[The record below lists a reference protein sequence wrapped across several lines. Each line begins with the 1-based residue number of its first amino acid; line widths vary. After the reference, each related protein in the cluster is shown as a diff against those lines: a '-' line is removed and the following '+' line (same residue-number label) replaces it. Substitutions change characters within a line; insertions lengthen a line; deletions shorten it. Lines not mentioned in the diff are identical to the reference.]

1 MTTCSLLIKPQFY
14 SSVGLSSFFSS
25 AVVDAAAGA
34 AAACCFFFKMSA
46 KVFPPPQDGA
56 TGVTAGWLSMDS
68 GFDETLDL
76 SSALESSVSVVDFDT
91 LDEGPCPPV
100 DGGSFSAFPSGP
112 TAALVVAIF

>member
-1 MTTCSLLIKPQFY
+1 
-14 SSVGLSSFFSS
+14 
-25 AVVDAAAGA
+25 
-34 AAACCFFFKMSA
+34 
-46 KVFPPPQDGA
+46 
-56 TGVTAGWLSMDS
+56 MDS

-112 TAALVVAIF
+112 TAALVVAIFYKKENSVRGKNRTMQMRIIE

>member
-1 MTTCSLLIKPQFY
+1 M
-14 SSVGLSSFFSS
+14 
-25 AVVDAAAGA
+25 VDAAAA
-34 AAACCFFFKMSA
+34 AAACCFFFKISA

-76 SSALESSVSVVDFDT
+76 SSALESSVSVVDFDS

-100 DGGSFSAFPSGP
+100 DGGSFSSFPSVL
-112 TAALVVAIF
+112 TAVLVVAIFCKKREISVRRKNRIN

>member
-1 MTTCSLLIKPQFY
+1 M
-14 SSVGLSSFFSS
+14 
-25 AVVDAAAGA
+25 VDAAAGA
-34 AAACCFFFKMSA
+34 AAACCFVFKMSA

-68 GFDETLDL
+68 TLDL